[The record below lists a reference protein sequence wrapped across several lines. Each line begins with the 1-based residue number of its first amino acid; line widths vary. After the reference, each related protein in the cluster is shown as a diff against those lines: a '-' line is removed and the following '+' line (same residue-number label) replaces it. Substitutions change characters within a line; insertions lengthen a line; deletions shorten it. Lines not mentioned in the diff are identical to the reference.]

1 MKCPCFPQIPKQMT
15 KLGIPYGN
23 KKNNLDL

>member
-1 MKCPCFPQIPKQMT
+1 MKYPCLPQAPTKMT

-23 KKNNLDL
+23 KK